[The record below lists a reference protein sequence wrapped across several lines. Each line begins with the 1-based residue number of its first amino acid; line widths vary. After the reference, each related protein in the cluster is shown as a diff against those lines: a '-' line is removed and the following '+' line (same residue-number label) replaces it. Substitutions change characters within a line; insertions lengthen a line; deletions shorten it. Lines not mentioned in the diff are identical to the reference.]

1 MVTLVYSLIKFLDGK
16 DLKRS
21 AIKIFASIILVV
33 VSYKAVA
40 FTGEQYLKLNET
52 KVQEEKKEH
61 DQKYSLERT
70 DTSEENISNN
80 RFTIWQSTAR
90 LAVKNQY

>member
-1 MVTLVYSLIKFLDGK
+1 M
-16 DLKRS
+16 
-21 AIKIFASIILVV
+21 
-33 VSYKAVA
+33 
-40 FTGEQYLKLNET
+40 KLNGT

-61 DQKYSLERT
+61 EQKYSLERT

-90 LAVKNQY
+90 LAIKKPVLGYSSGNWYEVAKTKRS